1 MLASAF
7 TMATVPAEDLER
19 AVKFYS
25 DVLGSKPAESPLEGT
40 ALFEAGGGS
49 QIFIYQRG
57 QSTAQHTAIHF
68 VVENLE
74 NAVDGLLNRGVTF
87 EQYQNDVFST
97 DEKGI
102 ATMGDS
108 KMAWLTDPE
117 GNILGLLSR

>member
-1 MLASAF
+1 MLANAF
-7 TMATVPAEDLER
+7 TMATIPAEDLER

-25 DVLGSKPAESPLEGT
+25 DVLGLKPAESPAEGS

-49 QIFIYQRG
+49 QIFVYQRG
-57 QSTAQHTAIHF
+57 RSTAQHTAIHF

-74 NAVDGLLNRGVTF
+74 YTVDELLNRGVTF
-87 EQYQNDVFST
+87 EQYQNDAFST